1 MLPPPP
7 SEHGRPL
14 LKRGQK
20 HSFGAA
26 SASIAAVIKTPS
38 TVGTTAAANTINA
51 GFRPK
56 RQMHYFEYRDDRL
69 FAEEV
74 AVSEIAESIG
84 TPVYIYS
91 ARTLRRHFRIMNEAF
106 KGTDTLICFAMK
118 ALSNLSVLRLFSDL
132 GAGFDIVSAGEL
144 KRCRRAGADPGRIV
158 FSGVGKTDSEIE
170 AALDANILMINVESR
185 PELYR
190 ISEVAGRMKR
200 TARVSLR
207 VNPALD
213 PRTHPH
219 ISTGHRDSKFGVPLS
234 EVREYYAEARGLPNL
249 ELAGLSTHIGSQ
261 ITDTSPFVE
270 AAAKLAAIVRDLRT
284 DGIALRCLD
293 LGGGLGIRY
302 REEPPAPWEYA
313 AALLGPLGD
322 LRVKIIIEPG
332 RVLVGNA
339 GILVTRVLYVKETD
353 VKRFV
358 VVDGAM
364 NDLIRP
370 VLYEA
375 YHEIRPVEWHRLG
388 PKQTADVVGPVCES
402 GDFFARAR
410 ELPELQ
416 RGDLLAVMS
425 AGAYGF
431 VMASNYNSRPRA
443 AEVVVDGSRYHVVR
457 ERESFEDLI
466 RGEKIVSLREGPD
479 A

>member
-1 MLPPPP
+1 MVSAHLLP
-7 SEHGRPL
+7 SR
-14 LKRGQK
+14 
-20 HSFGAA
+20 
-26 SASIAAVIKTPS
+26 SAHTYEM
-38 TVGTTAAANTINA
+38 N
-51 GFRPK
+51 
-56 RQMHYFEYRDDRL
+56 YFAYRNNQL
-69 FAEEV
+69 FVEDV
-74 AVSEIAESIG
+74 AVSDIAERVG

-91 ARTLRRHFRIMNEAF
+91 ARTLRRHLRVMRDAF
-106 KGTDTLICFAMK
+106 KGNDTIICFAMK

-144 KRCRRAGADPGRIV
+144 MRCVKAGADPGKIV

-170 AALDANILMINVESR
+170 TALNANILMINVESR
-185 PELYR
+185 PELHR
-190 ISEVAGRMKR
+190 VSEVARR
-200 TARVSLR
+200 LNLNARVSLR
-207 VNPALD
+207 VNPDLD
-213 PRTHPH
+213 PGTHPH

-234 EVREYYAEARGLPNL
+234 QVREYYAEARGLPNL

-261 ITDTSPFVE
+261 ITDTSPFAE
-270 AAAKLAAIVRDLRT
+270 AARKVAAIVRDLRAN
-284 DGIALRCLD
+284 GVALKYLD
-293 LGGGLGIRY
+293 LGGGLGIPY
-302 REEPPAPWEYA
+302 QEEPPEPAEYA
-313 AALLGPLGD
+313 AALLGPLRELGM
-322 LRVKIIIEPG
+322 KIIIEPG

-375 YHEIRPVEWHRLG
+375 YHEIRPVEQHQH
-388 PKQTADVVGPVCES
+388 PSMQIADVVGPVCES
-402 GDFFARAR
+402 GDFFARKR
-410 ELPELQ
+410 ELPEVQ
-416 RGDLLAVMS
+416 AGELLAVMS

-443 AEVVVDGSRYHVVR
+443 PEVMVDGVCYHIVR
-457 ERESFEDLI
+457 ERENFDDLV
-466 RGEKIVSLREGPD
+466 RGEHIVPLREGPD